1 MLHRPRAG
9 LALAALAALTSAI
22 GACARTAA
30 APPVAYG
37 AFPAPEGLEAMPT
50 RIPPDLRYAAGF
62 VSFLGRA
69 GIRVREVAPVRPGD
83 FFADA
88 PRAVR
93 LVTEFGDAEVMFV
106 PADAAHRAA
115 ARRQPAPAT
124 PDSGRGARPL
134 YFVARRDV
142 FVVTGSVVLYD
153 AMQRALRAARAS
165 SAT

>member
-1 MLHRPRAG
+1 MLRRTRAG
-9 LALAALAALTSAI
+9 LALAAVASALT
-22 GACARTAA
+22 ACTRTAA

-50 RIPPDLRYAAGF
+50 RIPADLRYAAGF
-62 VSFLGRA
+62 VYFLGRV

-106 PADAAHRAA
+106 PADAAYR
-115 ARRQPAPAT
+115 PAPARGRAPAP
-124 PDSGRGARPL
+124 PDSGRAGRPL

-142 FVVTGSVVLYD
+142 FIVTGSVVLYD
-153 AMQRALRAARAS
+153 AMQRALRATRSS

>member
-1 MLHRPRAG
+1 V
-9 LALAALAALTSAI
+9 LAALATALASALA
-22 GACARTAA
+22 ACAR
-30 APPVAYG
+30 PPRLPITYG
-37 AFPAPEGLEAMPT
+37 AFPAPQGLEGMPT
-50 RIPPDLRYAAGF
+50 RVPEDLRFASGF
-62 VSFLGRA
+62 VYFLGRA

-93 LVTEFGDAEVMFV
+93 LVTEFGDAEVLFV
-106 PADAAHRAA
+106 RGDAADRWARSRAA
-115 ARRQPAPAT
+115 FSRPAPA
-124 PDSGRGARPL
+124 DSGRAGRL

-153 AMQRALRAARAS
+153 AMQRALREARTP